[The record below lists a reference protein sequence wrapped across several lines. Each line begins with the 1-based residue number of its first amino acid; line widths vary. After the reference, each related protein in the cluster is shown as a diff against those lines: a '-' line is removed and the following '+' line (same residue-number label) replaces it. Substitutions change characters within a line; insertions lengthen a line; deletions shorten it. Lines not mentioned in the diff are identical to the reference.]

1 MEYIKGTTDFS
12 IEEPS
17 VVTIGKFDG
26 LHVGHQ
32 KLLHL
37 VCEKKK
43 DGVKAVVFTFDVPP
57 GAKLSGKGMDT
68 LVTNEERCQML
79 EEQGIDYLI
88 ECPFVPEIMSMEPER
103 FVEEVLVGRLK
114 ARYIVAGTD
123 CGFGHNRRGDYKL
136 LQKLAPTYGYEVD
149 IVEKVQY
156 QGRDISST
164 YVREEIAKG
173 NMELADF
180 LLGYT
185 YRISG
190 KVEHG
195 NHLGGTKLDMP
206 TANLFPP
213 EHKLLPPNGVYAT
226 KTIVDGKRYEGISNI
241 GTKPTVSEGNARGI
255 ETFLFDFSG
264 DLYGKNITVEL
275 YTFERPEM
283 KFASLDELK
292 VQMHKDMEFGKK
304 FFAEK
309 ANR

>member
-32 KLLHL
+32 KILNL

-79 EEQGIDYLI
+79 EEKGIDYLI

-114 ARYIVAGTD
+114 AKYIVAGTD

-136 LQKLAPTYGYEVD
+136 LQKLAPTYGYQVD

-156 QGRDISST
+156 EGRDISST

-190 KVEHG
+190 KVTHG

-241 GTKPTVSEGNARGI
+241 GTKPTVGEGNARGV

-264 DLYGKNITVEL
+264 DLYGKDITVEL

>member
-103 FVEEVLVGRLK
+103 LW
-114 ARYIVAGTD
+114 
-123 CGFGHNRRGDYKL
+123 
-136 LQKLAPTYGYEVD
+136 
-149 IVEKVQY
+149 
-156 QGRDISST
+156 
-164 YVREEIAKG
+164 
-173 NMELADF
+173 
-180 LLGYT
+180 
-185 YRISG
+185 
-190 KVEHG
+190 
-195 NHLGGTKLDMP
+195 
-206 TANLFPP
+206 
-213 EHKLLPPNGVYAT
+213 
-226 KTIVDGKRYEGISNI
+226 KRYW
-241 GTKPTVSEGNARGI
+241 
-255 ETFLFDFSG
+255 
-264 DLYGKNITVEL
+264 
-275 YTFERPEM
+275 
-283 KFASLDELK
+283 
-292 VQMHKDMEFGKK
+292 
-304 FFAEK
+304 
-309 ANR
+309 